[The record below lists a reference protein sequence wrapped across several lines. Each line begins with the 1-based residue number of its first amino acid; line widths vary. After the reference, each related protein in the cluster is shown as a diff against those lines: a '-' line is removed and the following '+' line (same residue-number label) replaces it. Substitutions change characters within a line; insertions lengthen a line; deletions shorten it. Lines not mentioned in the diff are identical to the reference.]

1 MWSDANSFFIH
12 SFIHSFIS
20 LYWQCKAIVYFSAGQ
35 NCLLVSTNTNTKK
48 MQAITNYVAKS
59 THQVI
64 KPADLRIGDGER
76 EVFKMSL
83 GLDA

>member
-12 SFIHSFIS
+12 SFIHFS
-20 LYWQCKAIVYFSAGQ
+20 LLAMQSDSLFFCWPKLFTGKHKYKY
-35 NCLLVSTNTNTKK
+35 KK